1 MDKALDRATSSNA
14 RRLLGAVWR
23 AFRAEQ
29 TGLLVFAGVAVAAL
43 SFQEIADDMAEG
55 DTRGIDQAVM
65 LMLRDPGRLSEPI
78 GPPWLK
84 TMAMD
89 LTSLGSLAVLG
100 LVVLLLAG
108 LFLALR
114 RRLEA
119 ALIVGSAG
127 GGLALSQ
134 GLKAV
139 FDRDRPDPAWHAVEA
154 VNASFPSGH
163 AMLSAVVFLTLGVL
177 VSRFATRRRI
187 RFWALGTAVLL
198 TLLVGVSRVYLGVH
212 WPSDVLAGWCLGAA
226 WAGLCWLA
234 AFLIE
239 RRAARRAA
247 FT

>member
-1 MDKALDRATSSNA
+1 MTRIPAEGRARAAELA
-14 RRLLGAVWR
+14 RAAWR
-23 AFRAEQ
+23 AFLAEKV
-29 TGLLVFAGVAVAAL
+29 GVVVFAGAAAGLL
-43 SFQEIADDMAEG
+43 SFLEIADDMAEG
-55 DTRGIDQAVM
+55 DTRGVDEALM
-65 LMLRDPGRLSEPI
+65 LMLRDPGELSEPV
-78 GPPWLK
+78 GPAWVK

-89 LTSLGSLAVLG
+89 FTSLGSLAVLG
-100 LVVLLLAG
+100 LIVLLLAG

-119 ALIVGSAG
+119 ALIVASAG

-134 GLKAV
+134 GLKAF

-163 AMLSAVVFLTLGVL
+163 AMLSAVVFLTLGAL

-187 RFWALGTAVLL
+187 RAWALGTAMLL
-198 TLLVGVSRVYLGVH
+198 TLLVGLSRVYLGVH
-212 WPSDVLAGWCLGAA
+212 WPSDVLAGWCLGSA
-226 WAGLCWLA
+226 WAGGCWLA

-239 RRAARRAA
+239 RRAARRAR